1 MTTQNYEQLK
11 EELHD
16 AVDRAEESLVELV
29 DKAHEIS
36 LAGHDPTAMGET
48 SGMRE
53 LVGLIAIG
61 AEPPIAAATPLS
73 CDQLDNLDLVEIPHE
88 H

>member
-1 MTTQNYEQLK
+1 MTTQHYGQLR

-16 AVDRAEESLVELV
+16 AVDRAEESIVELV

-36 LAGHDPTAMGET
+36 LAGYDPTAMGAD

-53 LVGLIAIG
+53 LVELIAIG
-61 AEPPIAAATPLS
+61 AEPPIVGGT
-73 CDQLDNLDLVEIPHE
+73 PHE
-88 H
+88 

>member
-1 MTTQNYEQLK
+1 MTTQNYEHLR

-16 AVDRAEESLVELV
+16 AVDRAEESIVELV

-36 LAGHDPTAMGET
+36 LAGYDPTAMGAT

-53 LVGLIAIG
+53 LVRLIAIG
-61 AEPPIAAATPLS
+61 AEPPIAVVTPPS
-73 CDQLDNLDLVEIPHE
+73 CDRLDNLDLVEIPT
-88 H
+88 